1 MRKNYTFFKGISL
14 GRLLSIALMVLCLT
28 FLTSLNY
35 FLYPSVADST
45 LVADNGSGSEDSDNG
60 YPASS
65 GGPTEEKASSGFS
78 LLEEFLHEN
87 HLAISF
93 VTMNKIFLHKVAE
106 AQKIEMVHTEL
117 ISPPPKA

>member
-1 MRKNYTFFKGISL
+1 MRKNYTFFRGVSS
-14 GRLLSIALMVLCLT
+14 GRLLSIALMVFCLT

-35 FLYPSVADST
+35 FLYPSSSDTTVVAN
-45 LVADNGSGSEDSDNG
+45 NGYGSEDTDNG
-60 YPASS
+60 YPSSS
-65 GGPTEEKASSGFS
+65 GGPSEEKASSGFS
-78 LLEEFLHEN
+78 ILEEFLHEN

-93 VTMNKIFLHKVAE
+93 ATMNKIFLHKVAE